1 MHVDVGH
8 NQRSSA
14 PFSTAPFLAM
24 SSSVPSSANPFR
36 TPAAPT
42 WARPARVR
50 AATSLASAFVA
61 LAIVASCSA
70 PPPPPPPSGGGKQVD
85 PTTTGDIS
93 GRVGFTGT
101 PPPVDVIRV
110 GIDPVCAQTVG
121 ANVQS
126 QAVLVGK
133 DGALENVFVYVK
145 DGLDPAYTFAI
156 PTTPVTLDQRGC
168 RYTPRVFGVRAGQP
182 VEILNSDAT
191 LHNVHALPMMN
202 QEFNQGEPTQGARM
216 QKTFTVPEVMVRFKC
231 DVHAW
236 MTAYVGVMTHPF
248 FAVTGAD
255 GTFSIQGLPPGT
267 YTLEA
272 WHEKFGTRTAN
283 VTITE
288 HQTQHASFSFSG
300 H

>member
-1 MHVDVGH
+1 M
-8 NQRSSA
+8 
-14 PFSTAPFLAM
+14 P
-24 SSSVPSSANPFR
+24 SSVPSSANRFR
-36 TPAAPT
+36 APVAPEWPAGARVWTPA
-42 WARPARVR
+42 
-50 AATSLASAFVA
+50 SLGSVLTV
-61 LAIVASCSA
+61 LAIAASCSA
-70 PPPPPPPSGGGKQVD
+70 PPPPPPAGGGKPVD
-85 PTTTGDIS
+85 PATTGDIS
-93 GRVGFTGT
+93 GRVVFTGT

-126 QAVLVGK
+126 RAVIVGK

-145 DGLDPAYTFAI
+145 DGLDPAYSFDT
-156 PTTPVTLDQRGC
+156 PTTPVTLDQKGC

-182 VEILNSDAT
+182 VEIVNSDAT

-202 QEFNQGEPTQGARM
+202 QEFNQGEPAQGARM

-236 MTAYVGVMTHPF
+236 MSAYVGVMAHPF
-248 FAVTGAD
+248 FAVSGAD
-255 GTFSIQGLPPGT
+255 GTFSIKGLPPGT

-272 WHEKFGTRTAN
+272 WHEKFGTRTTS
-283 VTITE
+283 VTIAE
-288 HQTQHASFSFSG
+288 HQTQHASFSFSE

>member
-1 MHVDVGH
+1 M
-8 NQRSSA
+8 
-14 PFSTAPFLAM
+14 
-24 SSSVPSSANPFR
+24 
-36 TPAAPT
+36 
-42 WARPARVR
+42 
-50 AATSLASAFVA
+50 

-70 PPPPPPPSGGGKQVD
+70 PPPPPPPAGGGKPVD
-85 PTTTGDIS
+85 PATTGDIG
-93 GRVGFTGT
+93 GRVVFTG
-101 PPPVDVIRV
+101 PRPAVDVIRV

-126 QAVLVGK
+126 QAVLIGQ

-145 DGLDPAYTFAI
+145 DGLDPAYSFEI
-156 PTTPVTLDQRGC
+156 PTTPVTLDQKGC

-182 VEILNSDAT
+182 VEIVNSDAT

-202 QEFNQGEPTQGARM
+202 QEFNQGEPSQGARM

-236 MTAYVGVMTHPF
+236 MSAYVGVMAHPF

-255 GTFSIQGLPPGT
+255 GTFTIKGLPPGT

-272 WHEKFGTRTAN
+272 WHEKFGTRSAT
-283 VTITE
+283 VTVAE
-288 HQTQHASFSFSG
+288 HHTQHASFSFG
-300 H
+300 EH